1 MKKEKRTKYNNTN
14 ITPQTRLMDLVN
26 KKYHSELKVM
36 IDELRRITTLEDE
49 VAWWQV
55 KKLIFIRPKSM
66 RNYEPIAKFIM
77 RTTRDGNKGLNC
89 SANTFI
95 RYITSVDHSNLN
107 AKPESVKALIYSMIR
122 FFEASKNGIL

>member
-1 MKKEKRTKYNNTN
+1 MNKEKKTKYNKTN

-49 VAWWQV
+49 VTWWQV

-77 RTTRDGNKGLNC
+77 QTTRDGNKGLKC

-95 RYITSVDHSNLN
+95 WYITSVDHSNLN
-107 AKPESVKALIYSMIR
+107 AKQESVKTLIYSMIR
-122 FFEASKNGIL
+122 FFRTNKNGIL